1 MINNDKWISSLVSKK
16 SLNEDN
22 EINSDRWVNSI
33 SKKKNFNSV
42 GKYSFV
48 GIIFVFGLLLVSAV
62 KNETRNLQ
70 KEINNLQA
78 SINLLKF

>member
-48 GIIFVFGLLLVSAV
+48 GIIFVFDICIFG
-62 KNETRNLQ
+62 KKRN
-70 KEINNLQA
+70 K
-78 SINLLKF
+78 KFTKRN